1 MNVLKLKGIIAE
13 NGYSQRKVAKA
24 LGLSEKAFYLKM
36 RKGVFKTDEAVAMI
50 KLLKIENPAEVFF
63 TDN

>member
-1 MNVLKLKGIIAE
+1 MNIPKLKGIIAE
-13 NGYSQRKVAKA
+13 NGLSQRKVANA

-36 RKGVFKTDEAVAMI
+36 RKGVFRTDEAVAMI
-50 KLLKIENPAEVFF
+50 KLLKIENPAEIFL